1 MQPGIHPRSRLAGVK
16 ALVFAALAIGAGA
29 YIYKHFSPLGQF
41 NDPSEASRTDE
52 PDAASNFKCDGR
64 TRCSQMTSC
73 TEAKWFLE
81 HCPGVEM
88 DGDHDG
94 VPCEQ
99 QWCTSESAR

>member
-1 MQPGIHPRSRLAGVK
+1 MQPSIYPRSRLSGVR
-16 ALVFAALAIGAGA
+16 ALIFAVLVIGASA
-29 YIYKHFSPLGQF
+29 YIYKHFSPPGQKF
-41 NDPSEASRTDE
+41 RPSSNAPSEPSIAEER
-52 PDAASNFKCDGR
+52 FKCDGR

-99 QWCTSESAR
+99 QWCGSESAR

>member
-1 MQPGIHPRSRLAGVK
+1 MQPSIYPRSRLSGVR
-16 ALVFAALAIGAGA
+16 ALIFAVLVIGASA
-29 YIYKHFSPLGQF
+29 YIYKHFSPPGQKF
-41 NDPSEASRTDE
+41 GPSSNAPSEPSPAEER
-52 PDAASNFKCDGR
+52 FKCDGR

-99 QWCTSESAR
+99 QWCGSESAR

>member
-1 MQPGIHPRSRLAGVK
+1 MQPSIHPSSRLSGVK

-29 YIYKHFSPLGQF
+29 YIYTHFSPSGHKSGLSS
-41 NDPSEASRTDE
+41 NDPSESSRVE
-52 PDAASNFKCDGR
+52 ERFKCDGR
-64 TRCSQMTSC
+64 TRCNQMTSC
-73 TEAKWFLE
+73 AEAKWFLE

-99 QWCTSESAR
+99 QWCGSSSDR